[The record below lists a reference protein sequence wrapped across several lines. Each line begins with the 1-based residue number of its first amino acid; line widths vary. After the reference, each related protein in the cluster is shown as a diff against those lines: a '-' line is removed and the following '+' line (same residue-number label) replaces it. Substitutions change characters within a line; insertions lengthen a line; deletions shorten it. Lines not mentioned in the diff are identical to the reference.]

1 MEINERVLSSGR
13 LSVSV
18 GCMCGRQWMV
28 VVDDSEN
35 SKFAG
40 PDFLACGSELRGLL
54 LHQVV
59 GVCLMLSRAL
69 LSELHTPYSL
79 RHIQKYIK
87 WSTNGRLRYT

>member
-1 MEINERVLSSGR
+1 MEISERVLSSGR
-13 LSVSV
+13 LSVSAE
-18 GCMCGRQWMV
+18 CMSGRQWMV

-59 GVCLMLSRAL
+59 GGGGCLMLSRAL
-69 LSELHTPYSL
+69 CPNFTPLVVCVISG
-79 RHIQKYIK
+79 
-87 WSTNGRLRYT
+87 ST